1 VAGLVEYSSAA
12 VNGGG
17 SACSARHRL
26 STASLIANGRR
37 YHSIGRS
44 YALKFFRGQ
53 GSCPSALCCVM
64 FLGKAPVLMTG
75 SEQQTFL
82 QHVGSAETTLAQRS
96 SFDRTLNSELAGF
109 RVALQ
114 GY

>member
-1 VAGLVEYSSAA
+1 
-12 VNGGG
+12 
-17 SACSARHRL
+17 
-26 STASLIANGRR
+26 
-37 YHSIGRS
+37 
-44 YALKFFRGQ
+44 
-53 GSCPSALCCVM
+53 M